1 MSVNTKN
8 ILFICGGAFNGLE
21 EQIEKRMS
29 NKAIG
34 FNSDIKPINENTK
47 GSSFKKAKTQ
57 DLIKYG
63 IIPEFIGRFPVM
75 AALEELSEDEL
86 VKVMSETKNSISD
99 QYKYLFKM
107 DNMELAFT
115 PEAFKAIAKEAKAS
129 ASGARAIR
137 SIFEDI
143 LQDSMFNLPS
153 EKNVNKIT
161 IDEKVVEK
169 RSQPLRVLKKSS

>member
-1 MSVNTKN
+1 
-8 ILFICGGAFNGLE
+8 
-21 EQIEKRMS
+21 
-29 NKAIG
+29 
-34 FNSDIKPINENTK
+34 
-47 GSSFKKAKTQ
+47 
-57 DLIKYG
+57 
-63 IIPEFIGRFPVM
+63 M

>member
-1 MSVNTKN
+1 M
-8 ILFICGGAFNGLE
+8 
-21 EQIEKRMS
+21 
-29 NKAIG
+29 
-34 FNSDIKPINENTK
+34 
-47 GSSFKKAKTQ
+47 
-57 DLIKYG
+57 
-63 IIPEFIGRFPVM
+63 
-75 AALEELSEDEL
+75 ELS
-86 VKVMSETKNSISD
+86 
-99 QYKYLFKM
+99 
-107 DNMELAFT
+107 FT